1 MMFLRN
7 FRKLQNSTN
16 IVGRESSKL
25 FALSRTICDKPPDKE
40 VVAVNRDTD
49 LDLAPVKRNTKDCA
63 VKAEEKKIIAA
74 IHADYKKDVLVKA
87 KTSDDKVSEGSEGQD
102 KYVVRFDTRLDHFRR
117 SGYLMKPTMINVTP
131 ESGNPEAVDKMIDV
145 VMGNSERD
153 LAPVEIFTEN
163 SDNRSIEDYPPSR

>member
-7 FRKLQNSTN
+7 FQKLQNSSN
-16 IVGRESSKL
+16 IVTRESSKL

-40 VVAVNRDTD
+40 IVAVNRDTD

-87 KTSDDKVSEGSEGQD
+87 KTSDDKD

-131 ESGNPEAVDKMIDV
+131 QSGNPEAVDKMIDV